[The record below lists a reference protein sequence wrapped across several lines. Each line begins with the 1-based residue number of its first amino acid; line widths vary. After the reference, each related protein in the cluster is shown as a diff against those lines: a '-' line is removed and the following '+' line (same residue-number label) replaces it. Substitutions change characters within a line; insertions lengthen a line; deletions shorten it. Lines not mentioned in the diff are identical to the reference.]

1 MRDLSVEFRSQDQTL
16 RPVDSVSY
24 ELRPGE
30 TLGIVGE
37 SGSGKTTSVLALLGL
52 LPELRDLHITGDVQ
66 LDGRDLLRMSSR
78 QRRRMLGAQVGVIFQ
93 DPLTSLNPVLTVGR
107 QITEVIEA
115 HTQVNHREAQQRAID
130 LLELVGIPQPDA
142 RVRQYPHE
150 LSGGLRQRV
159 MIAIAIA
166 NRPALL
172 IADEATTALDVT
184 IQAQVIEVFRQ
195 AKTEIGAAA
204 IVISHD
210 LGVIAELADHVLV
223 MYAGRVIESGPVD
236 VIFNVPRHPYTSAL
250 LACRPRLEART
261 ERLASIPGRPPE
273 LTAIPSGCPFHP
285 RCPLGADKKICAEE
299 TPQLRAVGDG
309 HHAACHFAEEV
320 TRLDHA
326 NDGREAAV
334 AK

>member
-1 MRDLSVEFRSQDQTL
+1 VRDLSVEFRSQDQTV

-52 LPELRDLHITGDVQ
+52 LPELRDLHITGDAQ
-66 LDGRDLLRMSSR
+66 LSGRDLLHMSSR
-78 QRRRMLGAQVGVIFQ
+78 LRRRMLGAQVGVIFQ

-115 HTQVNHREAQQRAID
+115 HTQVNHREAQRRAIE

-159 MIAIAIA
+159 MIASSIA
-166 NRPALL
+166 NRPSLL

-236 VIFNVPRHPYTSAL
+236 LIFNAPRHPYTSAL
-250 LACRPRLEART
+250 LACRPRLEARA

-285 RCPLGADKKICAEE
+285 RCPLGADKEICAEE
-299 TPQLRAVGDG
+299 TPQLRTMGDG

-320 TRLDHA
+320 IRLDHA
-326 NDGREAAV
+326 NGNRDAAV